1 VENLQK
7 EFKKRG
13 AMIMSKLPTKMSK
26 QLTLPVINAP
36 MFLVS
41 SPDMVIESC
50 KNGMIG
56 TFPLLNAR
64 TSELLENWMIRIS
77 EELDQTQKDAPTA
90 KIAPWG
96 VNLIVHR
103 TNKRFEEDLELIKK
117 YEPPLVITSLGN
129 PSDVAKIVHSYGGL
143 VFSDVI
149 SLDHARKAA
158 KTGIDGLILVCS
170 GAGGHGG
177 TLNPFAFLKAV
188 KEFWDGI
195 TVLAGAI
202 TTGEEILAAKILGAD
217 LVYMGTRFIATEE
230 SSASE
235 EYRQMLIESTL
246 EDLIYTDA
254 ISGINGNYLLPSLQ
268 KAGFDIE
275 NLKKKE
281 VDLSFSESKAKA
293 WKDIW
298 SAGQGVGSIKKVS
311 TIKEVVEELK
321 AEYDN
326 ALTSNESLKV

>member
-1 VENLQK
+1 
-7 EFKKRG
+7 
-13 AMIMSKLPTKMSK
+13 MSDKLPLSLSN
-26 QLTLPVINAP
+26 QLALPIINAP

-50 KNGMIG
+50 KNGIVG

-77 EELDQTQKDAPTA
+77 EELTQVQQSDPNA

-103 TNKRFEEDLELIKK
+103 TNKRFEEDMELIKK
-117 YEPPLVITSLGN
+117 YEPPIVITSLGN

-195 TVLAGAI
+195 TILAGAI
-202 TTGEEILAAKILGAD
+202 STGEEILAAKILGAD

-254 ISGINGNYLLPSLQ
+254 ISGIKGNYLLPSL
-268 KAGFDIE
+268 KRAGYDVD
-275 NLKKKE
+275 NMLKKDS

-298 SAGQGVGSIKKVS
+298 SAGQGVGSVKNVS
-311 TIKEVVEELK
+311 RVKDVVEELTL
-321 AEYDN
+321 EYKN
-326 ALTSNESLKV
+326 ALQSQEFIQLK

>member
-1 VENLQK
+1 
-7 EFKKRG
+7 
-13 AMIMSKLPTKMSK
+13 MKLSN
-26 QLTLPVINAP
+26 QLILPVINAP

-41 SPDMVIESC
+41 SPDMVVESC
-50 KNGMIG
+50 KNGIIG

-64 TSELLENWMIRIS
+64 TSDLLENWMIRIK
-77 EELDQTQKDAPTA
+77 EELQRSQQETASA
-90 KIAPWG
+90 KISPWG

-103 TNKRFEEDLELIKK
+103 TNKRFEEDMVLIKK
-117 YEPPLVITSLGN
+117 YEPPIVITSLGN
-129 PSDVAKIVHSYGGL
+129 PSDVAKIVHGYGGL

-202 TTGEEILAAKILGAD
+202 STGEEILAAKILGAD
-217 LVYMGTRFIATEE
+217 LVYMGTRFIATKE

-254 ISGINGNYLLPSLQ
+254 ISGIKGNYLLPSL
-268 KAGFDIE
+268 KRAGYDVE
-275 NLKKKE
+275 NMLKKDS

-298 SAGQGVGSIKKVS
+298 SAGQGVGSVKKVS
-311 TIKEVVEELK
+311 RVKDIVDELIL
-321 AEYDN
+321 EYKN
-326 ALTSNESLKV
+326 ALQSQEFLGVK

>member
-1 VENLQK
+1 
-7 EFKKRG
+7 
-13 AMIMSKLPTKMSK
+13 MSDKLPLSLSN
-26 QLTLPVINAP
+26 QLTLPIINAP

-50 KNGMIG
+50 KNGIIG

-77 EELDQTQKDAPTA
+77 EELKQAQQEDPSA

-103 TNKRFEEDLELIKK
+103 TNKRFEEDMELLKK
-117 YEPPLVITSLGN
+117 YEPPVVITSLGN
-129 PSDVAKIVHSYGGL
+129 PSDVAKIVHGYGGL

-195 TVLAGAI
+195 TILAGAI
-202 TTGEEILAAKILGAD
+202 STGEEILAAKIIGAD

-298 SAGQGVGSIKKVS
+298 SAGQGVGNVKKVS
-311 TIKEVVEELK
+311 TVKEIVEELS
-321 AEYDN
+321 AEYN
-326 ALTSNESLKV
+326 KALTKNESLKV

>member
-1 VENLQK
+1 
-7 EFKKRG
+7 
-13 AMIMSKLPTKMSK
+13 MSTKLPMNLSN
-26 QLTLPVINAP
+26 QLSLPVINAP

-50 KNGMIG
+50 KNGIIG

-64 TSELLENWMIRIS
+64 TSDLLENWMKHILN
-77 EELDQTQKDAPTA
+77 ELETFKQNNPGA

-103 TNKRFEEDLELIKK
+103 TNKRFDEDMKLIKK
-117 YEPPLVITSLGN
+117 YEPPVVITSLGN
-129 PSDVAKIVHSYGGL
+129 PSDVAKIVHGYGGL

-195 TVLAGAI
+195 TILAGSI
-202 TTGEEILAAKILGAD
+202 SSGEEILAAKILGAD
-217 LVYMGTRFIATEE
+217 LVYMGTRFIATQE
-230 SSASE
+230 SSASD

-246 EDLIYTDA
+246 EDLVYTDA
-254 ISGINGNYLLPSLQ
+254 ISGIKGNYLLPSLK

-275 NLKKKE
+275 NLMKKDSI
-281 VDLSFSESKAKA
+281 DLSFSESKAKA

-298 SAGQGVGSIKKVS
+298 SAGQGVGSVKKIS
-311 TIKEVVEELK
+311 TVKEVVDNLK
-321 AEYDN
+321 TEYQQ
-326 ALTSNESLKV
+326 ALRAKEAISIIP

>member
-1 VENLQK
+1 
-7 EFKKRG
+7 
-13 AMIMSKLPTKMSK
+13 MSNKLPLDLSN
-26 QLTLPVINAP
+26 QLSLPVINAP

-41 SPDMVIESC
+41 SPEMVIESC
-50 KNGMIG
+50 KNGIIG

-64 TSELLENWMIRIS
+64 TSDLLENWMKHIS
-77 EELDQTQKDAPTA
+77 EVLQTSKNEDPSA

-103 TNKRFEEDLELIKK
+103 TNKRFEEDLKLIKK
-117 YEPPLVITSLGN
+117 YEPPIVITSLGN
-129 PSDVAKIVHSYGGL
+129 PSDVAKIVHDYGGL

-188 KEFWDGI
+188 KEFWDGMTI
-195 TVLAGAI
+195 LAGAI
-202 TTGEEILAAKILGAD
+202 STGEEILAAKILGAD
-217 LVYMGTRFIATEE
+217 LVYMGTRFIATQE

-235 EYRQMLIESTL
+235 EYRQMLINSTL
-246 EDLIYTDA
+246 EDLVYTDA
-254 ISGINGNYLLPSLQ
+254 ISGIKGNYLLPSLQ
-268 KAGFDIE
+268 KAGFDVE
-275 NLKKKE
+275 NMMKKDSI
-281 VDLSFSESKAKA
+281 DLSFSESKAKA

-298 SAGQGVGSIKKVS
+298 SAGQGVGSVKKIS
-311 TIKEVVEELK
+311 SIKEVVGDLK
-321 AEYDN
+321 AEYHQ
-326 ALTSNESLKV
+326 ALQIKEENILIK

>member
-1 VENLQK
+1 LTD
-7 EFKKRG
+7 
-13 AMIMSKLPTKMSK
+13 KLPLSLSN
-26 QLTLPVINAP
+26 QLTLPIINAP

-50 KNGMIG
+50 RNGIIG

-64 TSELLENWMIRIS
+64 TSEILENWMIRIS
-77 EELDQTQKDAPTA
+77 EELKQVQEEDSTA

-117 YEPPLVITSLGN
+117 YEPPVVITSLGN

-195 TVLAGAI
+195 TILAGAI
-202 TTGEEILAAKILGAD
+202 STGEEILAAKILGAD

-235 EYRQMLIESTL
+235 DYRKMLIESTL

-298 SAGQGVGSIKKVS
+298 SAGQGVGNIKKVS
-311 TIKEVVEELK
+311 TVKEVIEELT
-321 AEYDN
+321 AEYN
-326 ALTSNESLKV
+326 KALTKNESLKV

>member
-1 VENLQK
+1 MPN
-7 EFKKRG
+7 
-13 AMIMSKLPTKMSK
+13 KLPMNLSN
-26 QLTLPVINAP
+26 QLSLPVINAP

-41 SPDMVIESC
+41 SPDMVLESC
-50 KNGMIG
+50 KNGIIG

-64 TSELLENWMIRIS
+64 TSDLLENWMKHIS
-77 EELDQTQKDAPTA
+77 EELSKAREVDPSA

-117 YEPPLVITSLGN
+117 YEPPVVITSLGN
-129 PSDVAKIVHSYGGL
+129 PSDVAKIVHGYGGL

-188 KEFWDGI
+188 KEFWDGMTI
-195 TVLAGAI
+195 LAGAI
-202 TTGEEILAAKILGAD
+202 STGEEILAAKILGAD
-217 LVYMGTRFIATEE
+217 LVYMGTRFIATQE

-235 EYRQMLIESTL
+235 DYRQMLIDSTL
-246 EDLIYTDA
+246 EDLVYTDA
-254 ISGINGNYLLPSLQ
+254 ISGIKGNYLLPSLQ
-268 KAGFDIE
+268 KAGFDVE
-275 NLKKKE
+275 NLMKIDSI
-281 VDLSFSESKAKA
+281 DLSFSESKAKA

-298 SAGQGVGSIKKVS
+298 SAGQGVGSVKQVS
-311 TIKEVVEELK
+311 TIQEVVDDLK
-321 AEYDN
+321 AEYKN
-326 ALTSNESLKV
+326 ALHTKEAISIIP

>member
-1 VENLQK
+1 MNNSLP
-7 EFKKRG
+7 
-13 AMIMSKLPTKMSK
+13 IKLSN
-26 QLTLPVINAP
+26 QLILPVINAP

-50 KNGMIG
+50 KNGIIG

-64 TSELLENWMIRIS
+64 TSDLLENWMKHIK
-77 EELDQTQKDAPTA
+77 EELEKSQTEDPSA

-103 TNKRFEEDLELIKK
+103 TNKRFEEDLALIKK
-117 YEPPLVITSLGN
+117 YEPPVVITSLGN
-129 PSDVAKIVHSYGGL
+129 PSDVAKIVHEYGGL

-188 KEFWDGI
+188 KEFWDGLTI
-195 TVLAGAI
+195 LAGAI
-202 TTGEEILAAKILGAD
+202 STGEEILAAKILGAD
-217 LVYMGTRFIATEE
+217 LVYMGTRFIATQE

-246 EDLIYTDA
+246 EDLVYTDA
-254 ISGINGNYLLPSLQ
+254 ISGIKGNYLLPSLQ
-268 KAGFDIE
+268 KAGFDVE
-275 NLKKKE
+275 NLMKQDSI
-281 VDLSFSESKAKA
+281 DLSFSETKAKA

-298 SAGQGVGSIKKVS
+298 SAGQGVGSVKKIS
-311 TIKEVVEELK
+311 TVKEVVDDLK
-321 AEYDN
+321 SEYQK
-326 ALTSNESLKV
+326 ALDSKEAISTAT

>member
-1 VENLQK
+1 
-7 EFKKRG
+7 
-13 AMIMSKLPTKMSK
+13 
-26 QLTLPVINAP
+26 

-41 SPDMVIESC
+41 SPDMVLESC
-50 KNGMIG
+50 KNGIIG

-64 TSELLENWMIRIS
+64 TSDLLENWMKHIS
-77 EELDQTQKDAPTA
+77 DELSKAREEDPSA

-117 YEPPLVITSLGN
+117 YEPPVVITSLGN
-129 PSDVAKIVHSYGGL
+129 PSDVAKIVHGYGGL

-188 KEFWDGI
+188 KEFWDGMTI
-195 TVLAGAI
+195 LAGAI
-202 TTGEEILAAKILGAD
+202 STGEEILAAKILGAD
-217 LVYMGTRFIATEE
+217 LVYMGTRFIATQE

-235 EYRQMLIESTL
+235 DYRQMLIDSTL
-246 EDLIYTDA
+246 EDLVYTDA
-254 ISGINGNYLLPSLQ
+254 ISGIKGNYLLPSLQ
-268 KAGFDIE
+268 KAGFDVE
-275 NLKKKE
+275 NLKQKDSI
-281 VDLSFSESKAKA
+281 DLSFSESKAKA

-298 SAGQGVGSIKKVS
+298 SAGQGVGSVKKVA
-311 TIKEVVEELK
+311 TIQEVVDDLK
-321 AEYDN
+321 AEYKKAMN
-326 ALTSNESLKV
+326 TKEAMSIIP

>member
-1 VENLQK
+1 MNL
-7 EFKKRG
+7 
-13 AMIMSKLPTKMSK
+13 SN
-26 QLTLPVINAP
+26 QLSLPVINAP

-50 KNGMIG
+50 KNGIIG

-64 TSELLENWMIRIS
+64 TSDLLENWMKHIS
-77 EELDQTQKDAPTA
+77 EELSNAREKDPSA

-117 YEPPLVITSLGN
+117 YEPPVVITSLGN
-129 PSDVAKIVHSYGGL
+129 PSDVAKIVHGYGGL

-188 KEFWDGI
+188 KEFWDGMTI
-195 TVLAGAI
+195 LAGAI
-202 TTGEEILAAKILGAD
+202 STGEEILAAKVLGAD
-217 LVYMGTRFIATEE
+217 LVYMGTRFIATQE

-235 EYRQMLIESTL
+235 DYRQMLIDSTL
-246 EDLIYTDA
+246 EDLVYTDA
-254 ISGINGNYLLPSLQ
+254 ISGIKGNYLLPSLQ
-268 KAGFDIE
+268 RAGFDVE
-275 NLKKKE
+275 NLMKKDD

-298 SAGQGVGSIKKVS
+298 SAGQGVGSVKKIS
-311 TIKEVVEELK
+311 TIQEVVDELK
-321 AEYDN
+321 EEYKK
-326 ALTSNESLKV
+326 ALRTREAMSIIP

>member
-1 VENLQK
+1 
-7 EFKKRG
+7 
-13 AMIMSKLPTKMSK
+13 MSNKLPMNLSN
-26 QLTLPVINAP
+26 QLSLPVINAP

-50 KNGMIG
+50 KNGIIG

-64 TSELLENWMIRIS
+64 TSDLLENWMKHIS
-77 EELDQTQKDAPTA
+77 EELSNAREKDPSA

-117 YEPPLVITSLGN
+117 YEPPVVITSLGN
-129 PSDVAKIVHSYGGL
+129 PSDVAKIVHGYGGL

-188 KEFWDGI
+188 KEFWDGMTI
-195 TVLAGAI
+195 LAGAI
-202 TTGEEILAAKILGAD
+202 STGEEILAAKVLGAD
-217 LVYMGTRFIATEE
+217 LVYMGTRFIATQE

-235 EYRQMLIESTL
+235 DYRQMLIDSTL
-246 EDLIYTDA
+246 EDLVYTDA
-254 ISGINGNYLLPSLQ
+254 ISGIKGNYLLPSLQ
-268 KAGFDIE
+268 RAGFDVE
-275 NLKKKE
+275 NLMKKDD

-298 SAGQGVGSIKKVS
+298 SAGQGVGSVKKIS
-311 TIKEVVEELK
+311 TIQEVVDELK
-321 AEYDN
+321 EEYKK
-326 ALTSNESLKV
+326 ALRTREAMSIIP

>member
-1 VENLQK
+1 
-7 EFKKRG
+7 
-13 AMIMSKLPTKMSK
+13 MSN
-26 QLTLPVINAP
+26 QLSLPVINAP

-41 SPDMVIESC
+41 SPEMVIESC
-50 KNGMIG
+50 KNGIIG

-64 TSELLENWMIRIS
+64 TSDLLENWMKHIS
-77 EELDQTQKDAPTA
+77 EVLQTSKNEDPSA

-103 TNKRFEEDLELIKK
+103 TNKRFEEDLKLIKK
-117 YEPPLVITSLGN
+117 YEPPIVITSLGN
-129 PSDVAKIVHSYGGL
+129 PSDVAKIVHDYGGL

-188 KEFWDGI
+188 KEFWDGMTI
-195 TVLAGAI
+195 LAGAI
-202 TTGEEILAAKILGAD
+202 STGEEILAAKILGAD
-217 LVYMGTRFIATEE
+217 LVYMGTRFIATQE

-235 EYRQMLIESTL
+235 EYRQMLINSTL
-246 EDLIYTDA
+246 EDLVYTDA
-254 ISGINGNYLLPSLQ
+254 ISGIKGNYLLPSLQ
-268 KAGFDIE
+268 KAGFDVE
-275 NLKKKE
+275 NMMKKDSI
-281 VDLSFSESKAKA
+281 DLSFSESKAKA

-298 SAGQGVGSIKKVS
+298 SAGQGVGSVKKIS
-311 TIKEVVEELK
+311 SIKEVVGDLK
-321 AEYDN
+321 AEYHQ
-326 ALTSNESLKV
+326 ALQIKEENILIK

>member
-1 VENLQK
+1 
-7 EFKKRG
+7 
-13 AMIMSKLPTKMSK
+13 MSNKLPMNLSN
-26 QLTLPVINAP
+26 QLSLPVINAP

-50 KNGMIG
+50 NNGIIG

-64 TSELLENWMIRIS
+64 TSDLLENWMKHIS
-77 EELDQTQKDAPTA
+77 EELSKAREEDPSA

-103 TNKRFEEDLELIKK
+103 TNKRFEEDVELIKK
-117 YEPPLVITSLGN
+117 YEPPVVITSLGN
-129 PSDVAKIVHSYGGL
+129 PSDVAKIVHGYGGL

-188 KEFWDGI
+188 KEFWDGMTI
-195 TVLAGAI
+195 LAGAI
-202 TTGEEILAAKILGAD
+202 STGEEILAAKILGAD
-217 LVYMGTRFIATEE
+217 LVYMGTRFIATQE

-235 EYRQMLIESTL
+235 DYRQMLIESTL
-246 EDLIYTDA
+246 EDLVYTDA
-254 ISGINGNYLLPSLQ
+254 ISGIKGNYLLPSLQ
-268 KAGFDIE
+268 KAGFDVE
-275 NLKKKE
+275 NLMKKDSI
-281 VDLSFSESKAKA
+281 DLSFSESKAKA

-298 SAGQGVGSIKKVS
+298 SAGQGVGSVKKIS
-311 TIKEVVEELK
+311 TIQEVVDDLK
-321 AEYDN
+321 AEYKN
-326 ALTSNESLKV
+326 ALNTKEAISIIP

>member
-1 VENLQK
+1 MNKL
-7 EFKKRG
+7 
-13 AMIMSKLPTKMSK
+13 SNKLPMNLSN
-26 QLTLPVINAP
+26 QLSLPVINAP

-50 KNGMIG
+50 NNGIIG

-64 TSELLENWMIRIS
+64 TSDLLENWMKHIS
-77 EELDQTQKDAPTA
+77 EELSKAIEEDPSA

-103 TNKRFEEDLELIKK
+103 TNKRFEEDVELIKK
-117 YEPPLVITSLGN
+117 YEPPVVITSLGN
-129 PSDVAKIVHSYGGL
+129 PSDVAKIVHGYGGL

-188 KEFWDGI
+188 KEFWDGMTI
-195 TVLAGAI
+195 LAGAI
-202 TTGEEILAAKILGAD
+202 STGEEILAAKILGAD
-217 LVYMGTRFIATEE
+217 LVYMGTRFIATQE

-235 EYRQMLIESTL
+235 DYRQMLIESTL
-246 EDLIYTDA
+246 EDLVYTDA
-254 ISGINGNYLLPSLQ
+254 ISGIKGNYLLPSLQ
-268 KAGFDIE
+268 KAGFDVE
-275 NLKKKE
+275 NLMKKDSI
-281 VDLSFSESKAKA
+281 DLSFSESKAKA

-298 SAGQGVGSIKKVS
+298 SAGQGVGSVKKIS
-311 TIKEVVEELK
+311 TIQEVVDDLK
-321 AEYDN
+321 AEYKN
-326 ALTSNESLKV
+326 ALNTKEAISIIP

>member
-1 VENLQK
+1 LS
-7 EFKKRG
+7 G
-13 AMIMSKLPTKMSK
+13 KLPIKLSN
-26 QLTLPVINAP
+26 QLSLPVINAP

-50 KNGMIG
+50 KNGIIG

-77 EELDQTQKDAPTA
+77 EELNQTQEENPSA

-117 YEPPLVITSLGN
+117 YEPPVVITSLGN

-149 SLDHARKAA
+149 SLEHARKAA

-188 KEFWDGI
+188 KEFWEGI

-202 TTGEEILAAKILGAD
+202 STGEEILAAKILGAD

-254 ISGINGNYLLPSLQ
+254 ISGIKGNYLLPSLQ

-281 VDLSFSESKAKA
+281 VDLSFSDSKAKA

-298 SAGQGVGSIKKVS
+298 SAGQGVGRIKKVS
-311 TIKEVVEELK
+311 TVKEVVEELT
-321 AEYDN
+321 AEYYK
-326 ALTSNESLKV
+326 ALSSNESLKV

>member
-1 VENLQK
+1 MNKL
-7 EFKKRG
+7 
-13 AMIMSKLPTKMSK
+13 SNKLPMNLSN
-26 QLTLPVINAP
+26 QLSLPVINAP

-50 KNGMIG
+50 RNGIIG

-64 TSELLENWMIRIS
+64 TSDLLENWMKHIS
-77 EELDQTQKDAPTA
+77 EELNKAREENPSA

-103 TNKRFEEDLELIKK
+103 TNKRFAEDVELIKK
-117 YEPPLVITSLGN
+117 YEPPVVITSLGN
-129 PSDVAKIVHSYGGL
+129 PSDVAKVVHGYGGL

-188 KEFWDGI
+188 KEFWDGMTI
-195 TVLAGAI
+195 LAGAI
-202 TTGEEILAAKILGAD
+202 STGEEILAAKILGAD
-217 LVYMGTRFIATEE
+217 LVYMGTRFIATQE

-235 EYRQMLIESTL
+235 DYRQMLIESTL
-246 EDLIYTDA
+246 EDLVYTDA
-254 ISGINGNYLLPSLQ
+254 ISGIKGNYLLPSLQ
-268 KAGFDIE
+268 KAGFDVE
-275 NLKKKE
+275 NLMKKDSI
-281 VDLSFSESKAKA
+281 DLSFSESKAKA

-298 SAGQGVGSIKKVS
+298 SAGQGVGSVKKIS
-311 TIKEVVEELK
+311 TVQEVVDDLK
-321 AEYDN
+321 AEYN
-326 ALTSNESLKV
+326 KALSTKEAMSIIP

>member
-1 VENLQK
+1 MNSNLPL
-7 EFKKRG
+7 
-13 AMIMSKLPTKMSK
+13 SLSN
-26 QLTLPVINAP
+26 QLSLPVINAP

-41 SPDMVIESC
+41 SPDMVLESC
-50 KNGMIG
+50 KNGIIG

-64 TSELLENWMIRIS
+64 TSDLLENWMKHIS
-77 EELDQTQKDAPTA
+77 EELNKAREEDPSA

-117 YEPPLVITSLGN
+117 YEPPVVITSLGN
-129 PSDVAKIVHSYGGL
+129 PSDVAKIVHGYGGL

-188 KEFWDGI
+188 KEFWDGMTI
-195 TVLAGAI
+195 LAGAI
-202 TTGEEILAAKILGAD
+202 STGEEILAAKILGAD
-217 LVYMGTRFIATEE
+217 LVYMGTRFIATQE

-235 EYRQMLIESTL
+235 DYRQMLIDSTL
-246 EDLIYTDA
+246 EDLVYTDA
-254 ISGINGNYLLPSLQ
+254 ISGIKGNYLLPSLQ
-268 KAGFDIE
+268 KAGFDVE
-275 NLKKKE
+275 NLMKKDS

-298 SAGQGVGSIKKVS
+298 SAGQGVGSVKKVA
-311 TIKEVVEELK
+311 TIQEVIDDLK
-321 AEYDN
+321 AEYKK
-326 ALTSNESLKV
+326 ALNTKEAMSIIP

>member
-1 VENLQK
+1 MLN
-7 EFKKRG
+7 
-13 AMIMSKLPTKMSK
+13 KLPLS
-26 QLTLPVINAP
+26 LSNPLALPVINAP

-50 KNGMIG
+50 KNGIIG

-77 EELDQTQKDAPTA
+77 EELKQVQQENPAA

-117 YEPPLVITSLGN
+117 YEPPVVITSLGN

-195 TVLAGAI
+195 TILAGAI
-202 TTGEEILAAKILGAD
+202 STGEEILAAKILGAD

-311 TIKEVVEELK
+311 TIKEVVDELK
-321 AEYDN
+321 TEYKN
-326 ALTSNESLKV
+326 ALQSQEFLGVK

>member
-1 VENLQK
+1 
-7 EFKKRG
+7 
-13 AMIMSKLPTKMSK
+13 MIMSNLPTKMSK

-50 KNGMIG
+50 KNGIIG

-64 TSELLENWMIRIS
+64 TSELLENWMVRIS
-77 EELDQTQKDAPTA
+77 EELDHTQKDAPAA

-117 YEPPLVITSLGN
+117 YEPPVVITSLGN

-202 TTGEEILAAKILGAD
+202 STGEEILAAKILGAD

-230 SSASE
+230 SSASK

-298 SAGQGVGSIKKVS
+298 SAGQGVGNIKKISSV
-311 TIKEVVEELK
+311 KEVIADLQSEYLK
-321 AEYDN
+321 AIDAHEIIKI
-326 ALTSNESLKV
+326 L

>member
-1 VENLQK
+1 
-7 EFKKRG
+7 
-13 AMIMSKLPTKMSK
+13 MSN
-26 QLTLPVINAP
+26 QLSLPVINAP

-50 KNGMIG
+50 KNGIIG

-64 TSELLENWMIRIS
+64 TSDLLENWMKHIS
-77 EELDQTQKDAPTA
+77 DEIKKTREDNPSS

-117 YEPPLVITSLGN
+117 YEPPIVITSLGN
-129 PSDVAKIVHSYGGL
+129 PSDVAKIVHGYGGL

-195 TVLAGAI
+195 TILAGAI
-202 TTGEEILAAKILGAD
+202 STGEEILAAKIIGAD
-217 LVYMGTRFIATEE
+217 LVYMGTRFIATLE
-230 SSASE
+230 SSASD
-235 EYRQMLIESTL
+235 EYRKMLIESTL
-246 EDLIYTDA
+246 EDLVYTDA
-254 ISGINGNYLLPSLQ
+254 ISGIKGNYLLPSLQ

-275 NLKKKE
+275 NLMKKGA

-298 SAGQGVGSIKKVS
+298 SAGQGVGSIKKIS
-311 TIKEVVEELK
+311 TIKEVVDELK
-321 AEYDN
+321 AEYQK
-326 ALTSNESLKV
+326 ALQSKEVITSNK

>member
-1 VENLQK
+1 MK
-7 EFKKRG
+7 H
-13 AMIMSKLPTKMSK
+13 
-26 QLTLPVINAP
+26 
-36 MFLVS
+36 
-41 SPDMVIESC
+41 
-50 KNGMIG
+50 
-56 TFPLLNAR
+56 
-64 TSELLENWMIRIS
+64 IS
-77 EELDQTQKDAPTA
+77 EELSKAREEDPSA

-117 YEPPLVITSLGN
+117 YEPPVVITSLGN
-129 PSDVAKIVHSYGGL
+129 PSDVAKIVHGYGGL

-188 KEFWDGI
+188 KEFWDGMTI
-195 TVLAGAI
+195 LAGAI
-202 TTGEEILAAKILGAD
+202 STGEEILAAKILGAD
-217 LVYMGTRFIATEE
+217 LVYMGTRFIATQE

-235 EYRQMLIESTL
+235 DYRQMLIESTL
-246 EDLIYTDA
+246 EDLVYTDA
-254 ISGINGNYLLPSLQ
+254 ISGIKGNYLLPSLQ
-268 KAGFDIE
+268 KAGFDVE
-275 NLKKKE
+275 NLMKKDS

-298 SAGQGVGSIKKVS
+298 SAGQGVGSVKKVA
-311 TIKEVVEELK
+311 TIQEVVDDLK
-321 AEYDN
+321 AEYKK
-326 ALTSNESLKV
+326 ALNTKEAMSIIP